1 MIIKEFSNI
10 SIKMIQNRMINK
22 ALIKMDTI

>member
-1 MIIKEFSNI
+1 MMIKELSNI
-10 SIKMIQNRMINK
+10 LIKMIQNRMINK

>member
-1 MIIKEFSNI
+1 MMIKEFSNI
-10 SIKMIQNRMINK
+10 LIKMIQNRMINK